1 MPLVHTLLYVTLS
14 LCGAAPTTVSM
25 PGGEFLWPQFRG
37 PGGEGH
43 VAQTGLPLEW
53 TDLDGTVK
61 NIAWKVPIPGLG
73 WSSAV
78 INGDQVWLTTAVE
91 LPLPPQPEKPAAE
104 APAPA
109 ADGTPAAPAPKPEP
123 VYPPISLRVLCYD
136 RNSGS
141 VLHDVE
147 VFQIEKPGR
156 IHKKNSHASPT
167 PVLDGDKLYLHF
179 GKHGT
184 ACITTAGQIVWKMQE
199 LVYEHRH
206 GPGGSPVVYNDL
218 LLISCDGTDVQYV
231 VGLDKATGK
240 IRWKSPREGR
250 MAYTTP
256 LLVDVDGKTQLI
268 SSGGDAVIGYEPE
281 TGKEIWRC
289 KYDGYSLVPRP
300 VVGHGLVFICTG
312 YDDPGLI
319 AVRLGGTGDVTET
332 HLAWEI
338 KKTYAPRNASPLLVG
353 DELYIVSDNGIASC
367 VDAKTGDIVWQ
378 ERLGGNFSASPL
390 LADGR
395 IYLLDEDGK
404 TTVIKPGKEFVELAK
419 NEIDARTLASL
430 SVAGKAFFLRTDANL
445 YRIEQR

>member
-1 MPLVHTLLYVTLS
+1 MNCSLFVTLA

-53 TDLDGTVK
+53 TDLDGTTK
-61 NIAWKVPIPGLG
+61 NVAWKAPIPGLG

-91 LPLPPQPEKPAAE
+91 LPLPPQPEKPAE
-104 APAPA
+104 A
-109 ADGTPAAPAPKPEP
+109 AAPATAGDAPAKKPEP
-123 VYPPISLRVLCYD
+123 VYAPVSLRVLCYD
-136 RNSGS
+136 RNNGR

-147 VFQIEKPGR
+147 VFHIDSPGR

-167 PVLDGDKLYLHF
+167 PVLVGDRLYLHF
-179 GKHGT
+179 GRHGT
-184 ACITTAGQIVWKMQE
+184 ACITTAGQIVWKTQE

-256 LLVDVDGKTQLI
+256 LLVEVDGKTQLI

-300 VVGHGLVFICTG
+300 VVGHGLVYVCTG

-353 DELYIVSDNGIASC
+353 DELYIVSDNGIATC
-367 VDAKTGDIVWQ
+367 VEAKTGETIWQ

-390 LADGR
+390 LVDGR

-430 SVAGKAFFLRTDANL
+430 SVAGRAFFLRTDANL
-445 YRIEQR
+445 YRLEQR